1 MIHNPKS
8 AAKSATISNSMPEF
22 NYLTTHVGSVPHTD
36 ARDLNARL
44 LSMLDIPCW
53 LQLVCRDFREN
64 IYTQYA
70 PTLPGAVVL
79 EDAEKAIIDTS
90 AASFDSALESFYQ
103 SVIDDAV
110 EAFALRPDY
119 AQGFYAL
126 RDALT
131 SNPTKYAKGQVMGPI
146 SFGLTVTD
154 QDGRACLYNEIYVDV
169 LVKHMSFNAR
179 WQVEQ
184 LQKVSEQVILFVDEP
199 YMASFGS
206 AYINLSREQVI
217 AWLDEV
223 YEALHAEE
231 ALTGTH
237 CCGNTDWGVL
247 LNTQVDILNLDAYD
261 FIENLALYP
270 VELREFLD
278 RGGAICWGLIP
289 NNNHIFHE
297 TPGLLAGKLQDGIK
311 LICEKAAKRGVT
323 IRPDEF
329 ASRSLLAPACGLG
342 PATIEIAE
350 RAFDVLRET
359 SEILKRG

>member
-1 MIHNPKS
+1 
-8 AAKSATISNSMPEF
+8 MPEF

-36 ARDLNARL
+36 AHDLNARL

-53 LQLVCRDFREN
+53 LQLVRRDFREN

-70 PTLPGAVVL
+70 PTLPGAVVD
-79 EDAEKAIIDTS
+79 EAREKAFIDTS
-90 AASFDSALESFYQ
+90 AADFDLALEGFYQ
-103 SVIDDAV
+103 SVMDESV
-110 EAFALRPDY
+110 EDFGLYSDY
-119 AQGFYAL
+119 AQGFFILLESLKQSAITYV
-126 RDALT
+126 
-131 SNPTKYAKGQVMGPI
+131 KGQVMGPI

-154 QDGRACLYNEIYVDV
+154 QDGRACLYNDAYVDV

-184 LQKVSEQVILFVDEP
+184 LGKVSRQVILFVDEP

-206 AYINLSREQVI
+206 AYINLGKEQVI

-223 YEALHAEE
+223 YESLHAVG

-247 LNTQVDILNLDAYD
+247 LNTKVDILNLDAYA

-278 RGGAICWGLIP
+278 RGGAVCWGLVP
-289 NNNHIFHE
+289 NNAHIFNE
-297 TPGLLAGKLQDGIK
+297 TPQTLAKKLRDGIR

-350 RAFDVLRET
+350 CAFDVLAET
-359 SEILKRG
+359 GEILKKG

>member
-1 MIHNPKS
+1 
-8 AAKSATISNSMPEF
+8 MPEF
-22 NYLTTHVGSVPHTD
+22 KFITTHVGSVPHQD
-36 ARDLNARL
+36 AVDLTAHL
-44 LSMLDIPCW
+44 LSTLDMPCW
-53 LQLVCRDFREN
+53 LQLPRRDFREN

-79 EDAEKAIIDTS
+79 EDKEKAVIDFN
-90 AASFDSALESFYQ
+90 ANNFDEQLEHFYQ
-103 SVIDDAV
+103 SILDDDV
-110 EAFALRPDY
+110 EAFALHPEY

-126 RDALT
+126 TDALRDT
-131 SNPTKYAKGQVMGPI
+131 PSNFAKGQVMGPI

-154 QDGRACLYNEIYVDV
+154 QDGRACLYNENYVDV
-169 LVKHMSFNAR
+169 LIKHMTFNAR
-179 WQVEQ
+179 WQVKQ
-184 LQKVSEQVILFVDEP
+184 LEKGSAPGSQDRQVVMFVDEP

-206 AYINLSREQVI
+206 AYVNLSKEQVI
-217 AWLDEV
+217 AWLDEI
-223 YEALHAEE
+223 YEALQIAG
-231 ALTGTH
+231 AITGTH

-247 LNTQVDILNLDAYD
+247 LNTRVDILNLDAYD

-289 NNNHIFHE
+289 NDGRIHNE
-297 TPGLLAGKLQDGIK
+297 TPRSLAERLRNGIK

-342 PATIEIAE
+342 SATVEIAD
-350 RAFDVLRET
+350 RAFDVLAET
-359 SEILKRG
+359 GALLKKN